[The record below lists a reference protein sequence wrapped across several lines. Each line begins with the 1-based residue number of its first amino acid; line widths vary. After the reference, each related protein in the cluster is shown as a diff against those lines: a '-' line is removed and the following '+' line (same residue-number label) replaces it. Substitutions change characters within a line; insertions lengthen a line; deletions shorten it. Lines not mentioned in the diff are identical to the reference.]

1 MRSESS
7 LAKRFA
13 RVTRYGGIPRQPP
26 PRFVKTPY
34 FLVLIPTL
42 ILTPILLAARCPP
55 RCSSKPEVSHLRLGA
70 NCACSK
76 FCALAATCPL
86 VATLPEAL
94 MLLCLKFACT
104 VDLIPL
110 PRDCWSS
117 LRVFQ
122 QTAVSG

>member
-70 NCACSK
+70 NCALS
-76 FCALAATCPL
+76 LAILIACRAPTRKSLVMKSSATF
-86 VATLPEAL
+86 AT
-94 MLLCLKFACT
+94 
-104 VDLIPL
+104 
-110 PRDCWSS
+110 
-117 LRVFQ
+117 
-122 QTAVSG
+122 